1 MYPGYPGSDSDPSCP
16 VSPIKPLSAL
26 SADLWDGERKN
37 NDLIT
42 IDTDKLFKENKM
54 KIERKER
61 ETKEKL
67 LLCFS
72 SVIFW

>member
-1 MYPGYPGSDSDPSCP
+1 MYPVSVSDTSCP
-16 VSPIKPLSAL
+16 ASPLKPLGAMSGH
-26 SADLWDGERKN
+26 LWVGEIAN